1 MRGLLRCS
9 FSWMDMNLN
18 AWDEQSD
25 LDFFIVQKSK
35 MYMNSKII
43 HLDKIDNVLDSK
55 LLYVFVFFLSAS
67 FVLLFSN
74 TSSFLYHQEGG
85 DSAMFK
91 MMGYV
96 IVNGGV
102 PYVDYFDHKGPII
115 HFINALGIILSPDW
129 GLFFLQVVSLFFVL
143 LLWYKIANLFIRPT
157 YAFVVL
163 LLSLFIFAGLYSGGN
178 YPEEWSLLPSSLA
191 IYLALSYLTENR
203 ESDHPYWKSLV
214 YGICFGVV
222 FFIRPNDAVMQC
234 GGVMTGIFLYII
246 FAQKN
251 YRSAILN
258 ALSFLGGFVII
269 ALPII
274 MYLASLH
281 ALQEFYFA
289 YFQFNLSYNE
299 GILYNVFVRYR
310 RTMGIMALCAIPIVL
325 SYAGERRD
333 LLWILYPIS
342 ALALLFFGRKEFEH
356 YYMIMMPAFFVMSFI
371 LLFLQKKQIH
381 DYH

>member
-1 MRGLLRCS
+1 
-9 FSWMDMNLN
+9 
-18 AWDEQSD
+18 
-25 LDFFIVQKSK
+25 
-35 MYMNSKII
+35 
-43 HLDKIDNVLDSK
+43 
-55 LLYVFVFFLSAS
+55 
-67 FVLLFSN
+67 
-74 TSSFLYHQEGG
+74 
-85 DSAMFK
+85 
-91 MMGYV
+91 
-96 IVNGGV
+96 
-102 PYVDYFDHKGPII
+102 
-115 HFINALGIILSPDW
+115 
-129 GLFFLQVVSLFFVL
+129 
-143 LLWYKIANLFIRPT
+143 
-157 YAFVVL
+157 
-163 LLSLFIFAGLYSGGN
+163 
-178 YPEEWSLLPSSLA
+178 
-191 IYLALSYLTENR
+191 
-203 ESDHPYWKSLV
+203 
-214 YGICFGVV
+214 
-222 FFIRPNDAVMQC
+222 
-234 GGVMTGIFLYII
+234 MTGIFLYII

-371 LLFLQKKQIH
+371 LLFLQKNKYMIIISVILIIMLPNKFKNSDSWGTYHFAVLAH
-381 DYH
+381 DVIKDKIVGLVHGTLVQRENPDFDETEKLFACVPKEERDSIWNYNDFYSEMFYHNGVISQNPFPLGIVISPQAYSHLFPAEKMKMLGISNYEPRWVFYISLSNLFLSNG